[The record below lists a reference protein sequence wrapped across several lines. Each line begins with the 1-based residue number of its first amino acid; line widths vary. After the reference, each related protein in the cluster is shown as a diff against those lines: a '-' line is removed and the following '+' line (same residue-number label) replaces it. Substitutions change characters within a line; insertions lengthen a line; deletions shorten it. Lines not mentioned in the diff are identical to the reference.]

1 MKKLVYIILGFIIG
15 AALTYYFCPRP
26 IEEAGEAENERAA
39 VVKKPTGTI
48 TIIDAEALSANWE
61 QNNSKEIDST
71 IELDDKSK
79 RKPMRSVMWDLEN
92 IEDYIAFA
100 KKESD
105 SVGYTMTGLR
115 VYLGNYGKN
124 GKPGKKNRNTMF
136 IVPTGHESTS
146 KASSLNV
153 SFFAETKDI
162 PVDPLNDGSGG
173 ETGYP

>member
-1 MKKLVYIILGFIIG
+1 MKNLVYIILGFVIG

-26 IEEAGEAENERAA
+26 LEGAVAEIDN
-39 VVKKPTGTI
+39 PTGTI
-48 TIIDAEALSANWE
+48 TILEATELSANWE
-61 QNNSKEIDST
+61 KNNPKEIDST
-71 IELDDKSK
+71 IELDDNSK
-79 RKPMRSVMWDLEN
+79 RKPMRSVMWSLKN

-100 KKESD
+100 EKESD

-136 IVPTGHESTS
+136 IVPTGYENTS
-146 KASSLNV
+146 KASSLGLNF
-153 SFFAETKDI
+153 SYDERDI
-162 PVDPLNDGSGG
+162 PVDPLNDGGTG